1 MKKAFTIVE
10 LLVCIA
16 IIAIIGAVSIP
27 TIAKSYDNAKEDI
40 IDQHNGNDVRV
51 INVDT
56 NEVIFEGKS
65 EELKQNYTL
74 IDVKYENGVVIMF
87 VRLIANEE

>member
-27 TIAKSYDNAKEDI
+27 TIAKSYGNAKEDI
-40 IDQHNGNDVRV
+40 IDQYNGNDVRV
-51 INVDT
+51 IDIDT
-56 NEVIFEGKS
+56 NEVIYEGKS
-65 EELKQNYTL
+65 NDLEQNYTL

-87 VRLIANEE
+87 VKV

>member
-40 IDQHNGNDVRV
+40 IDQYNGNDVRV
-51 INVDT
+51 VDVDT
-56 NEVIFEGKS
+56 NEVIYEGKS
-65 EELKQNYTL
+65 EELEQNYTL

-87 VRLIANEE
+87 VKV

>member
-27 TIAKSYDNAKEDI
+27 TLAKSYDNAKEDI
-40 IDQHNGNDVRV
+40 IDQYNGNDVRV
-51 INVDT
+51 IDIDT
-56 NEVIFEGKS
+56 KEVIYEGKS

-87 VRLIANEE
+87 VKV

>member
-1 MKKAFTIVE
+1 MKKAFTLVE
-10 LLVCIA
+10 LLVCIG
-16 IIAIIGAVSIP
+16 IIAIIGAVTIP

-40 IDQHNGNDVRV
+40 IDQYNGNDVRV
-51 INVDT
+51 VDIDT
-56 NEVIFEGKS
+56 NEVIYEGKS

-87 VRLIANEE
+87 VRV

>member
-27 TIAKSYDNAKEDI
+27 TIAKSYDNAKSDI
-40 IDQHNGNDVRV
+40 IDQYNGNDVRV
-51 INVDT
+51 IDIDT
-56 NEVIFEGKS
+56 NEVIYEGKS
-65 EELKQNYTL
+65 NDLEQNYTL

-87 VRLIANEE
+87 VKV

>member
-1 MKKAFTIVE
+1 MKKAFTLIE

-27 TIAKSYDNAKEDI
+27 TIVKSYDNAKEDI
-40 IDQHNGNDVRV
+40 IEQFKGNDVWV
-51 INVDT
+51 VDVDT
-56 NEVIFEGKS
+56 NEVIYEVKS
-65 EELKQNYTL
+65 SDLEQNYTL

-87 VRLIANEE
+87 VRV

>member
-40 IDQHNGNDVRV
+40 IDQYNGNYVRV
-51 INVDT
+51 IDIDT
-56 NEVIFEGKS
+56 NEVIYEGKS
-65 EELKQNYTL
+65 ENTKLSNYELV
-74 IDVKYENGVVIMF
+74 DVKYDNNVVIMF
-87 VRLIANEE
+87 VRELI

>member
-1 MKKAFTIVE
+1 MWLNNMKKAFTLVE
-10 LLVCIA
+10 LLVCIG
-16 IIAIIGAVSIP
+16 IIAIIGAVTIP
-27 TIAKSYDNAKEDI
+27 TLAKSYDNAKEDI
-40 IDQHNGNDVRV
+40 IEQYNGNDVRV
-51 INVDT
+51 VDIDT

-87 VRLIANEE
+87 VKV

>member
-27 TIAKSYDNAKEDI
+27 TLAKSYDNAKEDI
-40 IDQHNGNDVRV
+40 IDQYNGNVVRV
-51 INVDT
+51 IDIDT
-56 NEVIFEGKS
+56 NEVIYEGKS
-65 EELKQNYTL
+65 EELKKNYTL
-74 IDVKYENGVVIMF
+74 IDIKYENGVVIMF
-87 VRLIANEE
+87 VKV

>member
-40 IDQHNGNDVRV
+40 IDQYNGNDVRV
-51 INVDT
+51 IDIDT
-56 NEVIFEGKS
+56 NEVIYEGKS

-87 VRLIANEE
+87 VRV

>member
-27 TIAKSYDNAKEDI
+27 TLAKSYDNAKEDI
-40 IDQHNGNDVRV
+40 IDQYNGNDVRV
-51 INVDT
+51 IDIDT

-87 VRLIANEE
+87 VKV

>member
-16 IIAIIGAVSIP
+16 IIAIIGAVTIP
-27 TIAKSYDNAKEDI
+27 TLAKSYDNAKEDI
-40 IDQHNGNDVRV
+40 IDQYNGNDVRV
-51 INVDT
+51 VNIDT

-87 VRLIANEE
+87 VKV

>member
-1 MKKAFTIVE
+1 MKKAFTLVE

-27 TIAKSYDNAKEDI
+27 TLAKSYDNAKEDI
-40 IDQHNGNDVRV
+40 IDNYNGNDVRV
-51 INVDT
+51 IDIDT
-56 NEVIFEGKS
+56 NEVIYEGKS

-74 IDVKYENGVVIMF
+74 IDIKYENGVVIMF
-87 VRLIANEE
+87 VKV

>member
-16 IIAIIGAVSIP
+16 IIAIISAVSIP

-40 IDQHNGNDVRV
+40 IDQYNGNDVRV
-51 INVDT
+51 VNIDT
-56 NEVIFEGKS
+56 NEVIYEGKS
-65 EELKQNYTL
+65 EELRQNYTL
-74 IDVKYENGVVIMF
+74 VDVKYENGVVIMF
-87 VRLIANEE
+87 VKV

>member
-10 LLVCIA
+10 LLVCIG
-16 IIAIIGAVSIP
+16 IIAIIGAVTIP
-27 TIAKSYDNAKEDI
+27 TLAKSYDNAKEDI
-40 IDQHNGNDVRV
+40 IDQYNGNDVRV
-51 INVDT
+51 VDIDT

-87 VRLIANEE
+87 VKV

>member
-1 MKKAFTIVE
+1 MKKAFTLVE
-10 LLVCIA
+10 LLVCIG
-16 IIAIIGAVSIP
+16 IIAIIGAVTIP
-27 TIAKSYDNAKEDI
+27 ALAKSYDNAKEDI
-40 IDQHNGNDVRV
+40 IDQYNGNDVRV
-51 INVDT
+51 VDIDT

-87 VRLIANEE
+87 VKV

>member
-16 IIAIIGAVSIP
+16 IIAIIGAVTIP
-27 TIAKSYDNAKEDI
+27 TLAKSYDNAKEDI
-40 IDQHNGNDVRV
+40 IDQYNGNDVRV
-51 INVDT
+51 IDVDT
-56 NEVIFEGKS
+56 GNVIYEGKS

-87 VRLIANEE
+87 VKV

>member
-1 MKKAFTIVE
+1 MKKAFTLIE
-10 LLVCIA
+10 LLVCIG
-16 IIAIIGAVSIP
+16 IIAIIGAVTIP
-27 TIAKSYDNAKEDI
+27 TLAKSYDNAKEDI
-40 IDQHNGNDVRV
+40 IDQYNGNDVRV
-51 INVDT
+51 VDIDT

-87 VRLIANEE
+87 VKV

>member
-1 MKKAFTIVE
+1 MKKAFTLVE

-16 IIAIIGAVSIP
+16 IIAIIGAVTIP
-27 TIAKSYDNAKEDI
+27 TLAKSYDNAKEDI
-40 IDQHNGNDVRV
+40 IDQYNGNDVKV
-51 INVDT
+51 VDIDT
-56 NEVIFEGKS
+56 NEVIYEGKS

-87 VRLIANEE
+87 VKV

>member
-16 IIAIIGAVSIP
+16 IIAIIGAVTIP
-27 TIAKSYDNAKEDI
+27 TLAKSYDNAKENI
-40 IDQHNGNDVRV
+40 IDQYNGNDVRV
-51 INVDT
+51 IDIDT
-56 NEVIFEGKS
+56 NEVIYEGKS

-87 VRLIANEE
+87 VKV

>member
-1 MKKAFTIVE
+1 MKKAFTLVE
-10 LLVCIA
+10 LLVCIG
-16 IIAIIGAVSIP
+16 IIAIIGAVTIP
-27 TIAKSYDNAKEDI
+27 TLAKSYDNAKEDI
-40 IDQHNGNDVRV
+40 IEQYNGNDVKV
-51 INVDT
+51 VDIDT

-87 VRLIANEE
+87 VRV

>member
-10 LLVCIA
+10 LLVCIG

-27 TIAKSYDNAKEDI
+27 TLAKSYDNAKNDI
-40 IDQHNGNDVRV
+40 IDQYNGNDVRV
-51 INVDT
+51 VDIDT

-87 VRLIANEE
+87 VKV

>member
-40 IDQHNGNDVRV
+40 IDQYNGNDVRV
-51 INVDT
+51 VDIDT
-56 NEVIFEGKS
+56 NEVIYEGKS
-65 EELKQNYTL
+65 EELRQNYTL

-87 VRLIANEE
+87 VKV

>member
-27 TIAKSYDNAKEDI
+27 TIAKSYDTAKEDI
-40 IDQHNGNDVRV
+40 IDQYNGSNVRV

-56 NEVIFEGKS
+56 NEVIYEGKS
-65 EELKQNYTL
+65 EELRQNYTL

-87 VRLIANEE
+87 VRV

>member
-27 TIAKSYDNAKEDI
+27 TLAKSYDKAKEDI
-40 IDQHNGNDVRV
+40 IDQYNGNDVRV
-51 INVDT
+51 VDIDT
-56 NEVIFEGKS
+56 KEVMYEG
-65 EELKQNYTL
+65 KQNYTL

-87 VRLIANEE
+87 VKV

>member
-1 MKKAFTIVE
+1 MKKAFTLVE
-10 LLVCIA
+10 LLVCIG
-16 IIAIIGAVSIP
+16 IIAIIGAVTIP
-27 TIAKSYDNAKEDI
+27 TLAKSYDNAKEDI
-40 IDQHNGNDVRV
+40 IDQYNGNDVRV
-51 INVDT
+51 VDIDT

-87 VRLIANEE
+87 VRV

>member
-1 MKKAFTIVE
+1 MKKAFTLVE

-16 IIAIIGAVSIP
+16 IIAIIGAVTIP
-27 TIAKSYDNAKEDI
+27 TLAKSYDNAKEDI
-40 IDQHNGNDVRV
+40 IDQYNGNDVRV
-51 INVDT
+51 VDIDT

-87 VRLIANEE
+87 VKV

>member
-27 TIAKSYDNAKEDI
+27 TIAKSYDNAKNDI
-40 IDQHNGNDVRV
+40 IDQYNGNDVRV
-51 INVDT
+51 IDIDT

-87 VRLIANEE
+87 VKV